1 MTQIV
6 FSPEAISDLEQ
17 TKKYITEDLQNE
29 QAATNTLQK
38 IIKNIR
44 VLEKFP
50 QSGPSLTAIV
60 DFDTDYRY
68 LVCGNYTSFYRYEN
82 NTVYIVR
89 VLYGRRDFM
98 RILFG
103 EPKEK

>member
-6 FSPEAISDLEQ
+6 FSPEAITDLEQ
-17 TKKYITEDLQNE
+17 TKKYITEELQE
-29 QAATNTLQK
+29 SQAAINTLNK
-38 IIKNIR
+38 IMKNIR
-44 VLEKFP
+44 ILQKFP

-68 LVCGNYTSFYRYEN
+68 LVCNNYTAFYRYEN

-89 VLYGRRDFM
+89 VLYGRRNFM

-103 EPKEK
+103 EPKEE

>member
-6 FSPEAISDLEQ
+6 FSPEAIADLEQ
-17 TKKYITEDLQNE
+17 TKRYITEELQE
-29 QAATNTLQK
+29 SQAAINTLNK
-38 IIKNIR
+38 IMKNIR
-44 VLEKFP
+44 MLQKFP
-50 QSGPSLTAIV
+50 QSGSSLTAIV

-68 LVCGNYTSFYRYEN
+68 LVCGNYTAFYRYEN

-89 VLYGRRDFM
+89 ILYGRRDFM

-103 EPKEK
+103 NPLVE